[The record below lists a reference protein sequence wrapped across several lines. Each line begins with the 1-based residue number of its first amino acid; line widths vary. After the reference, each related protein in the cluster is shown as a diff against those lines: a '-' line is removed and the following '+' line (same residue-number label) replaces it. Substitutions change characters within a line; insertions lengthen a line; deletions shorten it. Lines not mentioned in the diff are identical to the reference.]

1 MFYMRRKPNLET
13 NLETNLASASACL
26 RLRMPPLALAP
37 RGRARFHPRSTKI
50 MTALITAIA
59 LTLAISFMCSIF
71 EAMTLSTTMLEIEAL
86 KPARPKAAA
95 LLERIKSRLDETIA
109 AILTLNTIVNVIGS
123 MIIGSLA
130 ARLFE
135 HNATL
140 IAALSAALTFTLL
153 VFAEVLPKN
162 FAVAHRRQLQPLL
175 AWPLFALARTLR
187 PVTYVSNLIVR
198 AFVKPAPPETI
209 SDEQILLLARRGV
222 KQGTLTTSES
232 SIIANTLSL
241 DDVRI
246 AGIMTPRTV
255 VTALPKN
262 ATIAEVFKTHPNIPF
277 GRLPVYEKNIDDIV
291 GIVRRRDLLKAK
303 ANDQDAETVGRLM
316 QEAHFI
322 PETVTAANA
331 LQLILKAHQ
340 KLLVVVDEFGV
351 TAGVVT
357 MEDIMEHI
365 LGREIFETDD
375 IAVDMREF
383 ARRKK
388 QKAERLKS

>member
-1 MFYMRRKPNLET
+1 
-13 NLETNLASASACL
+13 
-26 RLRMPPLALAP
+26 
-37 RGRARFHPRSTKI
+37 

-59 LTLAISFMCSIF
+59 LTLAVSFMCSLF
-71 EAMTLSTTMLEIEAL
+71 EAMTLSTTTLEIETL
-86 KPARPKAAA
+86 KPAHPKAAA
-95 LLERIKSRLDETIA
+95 RLERLKSRLDETIA
-109 AILTLNTIVNVIGS
+109 AILTLNTIVNVVGS

-140 IAALSAALTFTLL
+140 IGALSATLTFTLL

-162 FAVAHRRQLQPLL
+162 FAVAHRKGLQPIL
-175 AWPLFALARTLR
+175 AHPLYALTRALR
-187 PVTYVSNLIVR
+187 PVTYISNLIVR
-198 AFVKPAPPETI
+198 AFVKPPPPETI
-209 SDEQILLLARRGV
+209 SDEQILLLARGGL
-222 KQGTLTTSES
+222 KQGTLTTHES

-246 AGIMTPRTV
+246 SAIMTPRTV

-262 ATIAEVFKTHPNIPF
+262 LTIAEVFKAHPNIPF
-277 GRLPVYEKNIDDIV
+277 GRLPVFEKNLDDIV
-291 GIVRRRDLLKAK
+291 GLVRRRDLLKAK

-316 QEAHFI
+316 QEVHFI

-331 LQLILKAHQ
+331 LQLILKTHQ
-340 KLLVVVDEFGV
+340 KLLVVVDEFGI

-365 LGREIFETDD
+365 LGREIFEKDD

-383 ARRKK
+383 ARRKNK
-388 QKAERLKS
+388 KPERLKN

>member
-1 MFYMRRKPNLET
+1 
-13 NLETNLASASACL
+13 
-26 RLRMPPLALAP
+26 
-37 RGRARFHPRSTKI
+37 
-50 MTALITAIA
+50 MTALIIAIA
-59 LTLAISFMCSIF
+59 LTLAVSFVCSMF

-86 KPARPKAAA
+86 KSAHPNAAA
-95 LLERIKSRLDETIA
+95 ILERLKLRLDETIA
-109 AILTLNTIVNVIGS
+109 AILTLNTIVNIVGS

-130 ARLFE
+130 ANFFE
-135 HNATL
+135 HHATPIGILSATL
-140 IAALSAALTFTLL
+140 TFFIL
-153 VFAEVLPKN
+153 VFGEVLPKN
-162 FAVAHRRQLQPLL
+162 FAVARRRQLQPVLV
-175 AWPLFALARTLR
+175 WPLYALTRALR

-209 SDEQILLLARRGV
+209 SDEQILLLAKRGV
-222 KQGTLTTSES
+222 KQGMLTTSES

-246 AGIMTPRTV
+246 ANIMTPRTV

-277 GRLPVYEKNIDDIV
+277 GRLPVYEKNLDDIV
-291 GIVRRRDLLKAK
+291 GIIRRRDLLKAK

-316 QEAHFI
+316 QEVHFI
-322 PETVTAANA
+322 PETVTASNA

-340 KLLVVVDEFGV
+340 KLLVVVDEFGI

-388 QKAERLKS
+388 QKAEKLKD